1 MKKCV
6 KCNEEKD
13 DSEFYKSRTGCKSC
27 VISYQRERYLK
38 NPERFKSYQKNRR
51 KEIFEQQGG
60 FVVYYL
66 PEHHYVGMTR
76 NLTRRLND
84 HIKDGKI
91 TDGHEVVGSF
101 KTAVE
106 AHYVETSLHVRGYE
120 GYNYKGNY

>member
-6 KCNEEKD
+6 KCNEERD
-13 DSEFYKSRTGCKSC
+13 DSEFYKSRTECKSC
-27 VISYQRERYLK
+27 TISRQRERYLE
-38 NPERFKSYQKNRR
+38 NPEKFRSYQRNRR

-76 NLTRRLND
+76 NLIRRLND
-84 HIKDGKI
+84 HRQDGKI
-91 TDGHEVVGSF
+91 IDGYEVIGSF
-101 KTAVE
+101 KTAIE